1 MSKEERH
8 LQTKIR
14 IFEDM
19 LIRCKNFSQMTS
31 IQAELT
37 KMRIKLQKLEY
48 ERLELRT
55 GALFFLLRRTISKG
69 LEETT
74 KSKEAAANDFS

>member
-48 ERLELRT
+48 ERLEL
-55 GALFFLLRRTISKG
+55 
-69 LEETT
+69 
-74 KSKEAAANDFS
+74 

>member
-1 MSKEERH
+1 MRNDHDPLESAKDTTPFMKIRKEICAMSKEERH

-14 IFEDM
+14 IFEDI
-19 LIRCKNFSQMTS
+19 LIRCKNFSQMAS

-48 ERLELRT
+48 ERLE
-55 GALFFLLRRTISKG
+55 S
-69 LEETT
+69 
-74 KSKEAAANDFS
+74 